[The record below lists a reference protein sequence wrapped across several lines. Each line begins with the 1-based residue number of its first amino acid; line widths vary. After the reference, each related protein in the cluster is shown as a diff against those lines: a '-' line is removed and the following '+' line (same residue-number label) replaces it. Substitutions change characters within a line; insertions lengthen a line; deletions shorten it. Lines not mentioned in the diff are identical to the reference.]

1 VSGSGV
7 RHAYLLDYGLM
18 QAEWGWFLPD
28 AATYSQ
34 KDKPRKW
41 VEFPMSGALIEH
53 EDGWIMIDSGPS
65 PEAAKVWPR
74 ESFEAFPVVKF
85 SEENVSVNQLK
96 LLGLKPEDIR
106 AIIFTHL
113 HLDHVGQA
121 YLFRDSSFLIAHRR
135 ELEHA
140 LVQMW
145 EGKYGAYVPADFE
158 PLKGARWVL
167 VDEERLEVL
176 PGVEVIHTGG
186 HTPGHMVV
194 RVEAPNGD
202 VWYFMGDFF
211 HMPEE
216 FQAESK
222 GWLLFNGEQFESFTR
237 KMKFWTSSRRV
248 HMFITHDPTNWQ
260 KYPKIPKPLF

>member
-1 VSGSGV
+1 
-7 RHAYLLDYGLM
+7 
-18 QAEWGWFLPD
+18 
-28 AATYSQ
+28 
-34 KDKPRKW
+34 
-41 VEFPMSGALIEH
+41 
-53 EDGWIMIDSGPS
+53 
-65 PEAAKVWPR
+65 
-74 ESFEAFPVVKF
+74 
-85 SEENVSVNQLK
+85 
-96 LLGLKPEDIR
+96 
-106 AIIFTHL
+106 
-113 HLDHVGQA
+113 
-121 YLFRDSSFLIAHRR
+121 
-135 ELEHA
+135 
-140 LVQMW
+140 MW

-158 PLKGARWVL
+158 PLKGAKWVL

-176 PGVEVIHTGG
+176 PGIEVIHTGG